1 MKEAWNEHFE
11 NSFSSQLKGDC
22 MITCN
27 VILHVILSMFLV
39 KNFQIE
45 IIEPKFV

>member
-1 MKEAWNEHFE
+1 MSILKTVFPG
-11 NSFSSQLKGDC
+11 QLKGDC

-27 VILHVILSMFLV
+27 VLHVILSMFLV